1 MPHLKK
7 LFFAAFALCVLFNL
21 SSGADLAAERPLFS
35 FYASNVHFLPVVDSA
50 VASARAEL
58 KNILLDTLDYKP
70 DIFIAETLDEF
81 EELVGGNIPDW
92 GAAVAI
98 HYRHRIVI
106 KSPAKFNLG
115 KSLYELVKH
124 EYSHLALADR
134 FGIVQPPRWLD
145 EGIAMYIA
153 FEWRWWNSFSLS
165 RAVLFGGL
173 MRLESI
179 EDMNRFDQ
187 TAAEIAYAESYM
199 AVKYLLDSYGIES
212 LNILINELARKT
224 PIDQAMMAATG
235 SDLAGFEEEFINYLK
250 GRFNLL
256 TLFIDMSYLWIIL
269 AIVVII
275 GAFLRYLKKRQAYQ
289 RWDDE
294 EKLHSTDFDYGD
306 PDNPEQSEDEDKPWA

>member
-1 MPHLKK
+1 
-7 LFFAAFALCVLFNL
+7 
-21 SSGADLAAERPLFS
+21 
-35 FYASNVHFLPVVDSA
+35 
-50 VASARAEL
+50 
-58 KNILLDTLDYKP
+58 
-70 DIFIAETLDEF
+70 
-81 EELVGGNIPDW
+81 
-92 GAAVAI
+92 
-98 HYRHRIVI
+98 
-106 KSPAKFNLG
+106 
-115 KSLYELVKH
+115 
-124 EYSHLALADR
+124 
-134 FGIVQPPRWLD
+134 
-145 EGIAMYIA
+145 
-153 FEWRWWNSFSLS
+153 
-165 RAVLFGGL
+165 